1 MKLIKLKPIKSE
13 KQFESYL
20 ERIYFL
26 MQTDLKVDSKESDEL
41 EILTILVKNYE
52 DTHFAIQKPN
62 PIEAIKFR
70 LDQKG

>member
-1 MKLIKLKPIKSE
+1 MLKPIKSE
-13 KQFESYL
+13 KQYESYL

-52 DTHFAIQKPN
+52 DSHFAIQKPN
-62 PIEAIKFR
+62 PKEIIKFR
-70 LDQKG
+70 LDQIG

>member
-1 MKLIKLKPIKSE
+1 MLKPIKSE

-52 DTHFAIQKPN
+52 DTHFEIQKPY
-62 PIEAIKFR
+62 PIEISKFR
-70 LDQKG
+70 QDQKG

>member
-1 MKLIKLKPIKSE
+1 MLKPIKSE
-13 KQFESYL
+13 KQYESYL

-26 MQTDLKVDSKESDEL
+26 IQTDLKVDSKESDEL

-52 DTHFAIQKPN
+52 DTHFEIQKPN